1 MHACQ
6 PLHSAYQL
14 THHVRMPTYPRPQ
27 RHIERARNMRK
38 SMTSAETYVWTLVRG
53 KRLGWKFRRQ
63 EPIGPYIVDFV
74 CIGRRLVVELD
85 GDGMA
90 ASTTI
95 DVTSIWVALGSG
107 CCDSITT
114 TYPIQIG

>member
-27 RHIERARNMRK
+27 CHIERARNMRK
-38 SMTSAETYVWTLVRG
+38 SMTSAETCVWILVRG

-63 EPIGPYIVDFV
+63 EPIDRRDEYL
-74 CIGRRLVVELD
+74 GRLGFRVLRFDNDDLSDPDWVEAEIRAWLED
-85 GDGMA
+85 P
-90 ASTTI
+90 TR
-95 DVTSIWVALGSG
+95 
-107 CCDSITT
+107 C
-114 TYPIQIG
+114 

>member
-1 MHACQ
+1 
-6 PLHSAYQL
+6 
-14 THHVRMPTYPRPQ
+14 MPTYPRPQ

-85 GDGMA
+85 GDGHGGEYDDRRDEYLGRLGFRVLRFDNDDL
-90 ASTTI
+90 S
-95 DVTSIWVALGSG
+95 DPDWVEAEIRAWLEDPTR
-107 CCDSITT
+107 C
-114 TYPIQIG
+114 